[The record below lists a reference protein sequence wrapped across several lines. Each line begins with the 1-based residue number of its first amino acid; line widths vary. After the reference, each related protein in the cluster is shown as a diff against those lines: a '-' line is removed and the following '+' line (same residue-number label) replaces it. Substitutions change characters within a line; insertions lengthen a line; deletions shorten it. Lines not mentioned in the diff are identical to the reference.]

1 MKPVFSRYFL
11 LLLLIISSF
20 FSAAAQ
26 DLIARQAPIDRRIKA
41 VDSLTIN
48 RVIHK
53 ASFSNYESNDLYN
66 SWNTSKV
73 HCYSNVELPET
84 HRIDL
89 RGFHMPT
96 PSRMVTSHFGYRPT
110 FRRYHKGL
118 DIKVYTGDTIV
129 AAFEGKVRIV
139 GYEASGYGN
148 YVVIRH
154 KNGLETIY
162 GHLSKSIAQIGE
174 VVKAGQL
181 IGLGGNTGRSFGSHL
196 HFETRFLG
204 IAIDPTLLFD
214 FPNQDVTADYFVFNR
229 SDCQGGLLTQ
239 VGGAGSQQELAQVD
253 HPNRK
258 EFPNNQPTHPKS
270 QPQVTGNFYQVKNG
284 DTLYSISR
292 KIGIS
297 VEDISRF
304 NNLGSKPVLHTGQIL
319 RY

>member
-1 MKPVFSRYFL
+1 MKPTFSRYYL

-41 VDSLTIN
+41 ADSLTIN

-73 HCYSNVELPET
+73 HCYTNVELPET

-96 PSRMVTSHFGYRPT
+96 PSRMVTSRFGYRPT
-110 FRRYHKGL
+110 FRRFHKGL

-129 AAFEGKVRIV
+129 SAFDGKVRIV

-162 GHLSKSIAQIGE
+162 GHLSKSIAQVGE
-174 VVKAGQL
+174 IVKAGQT

-204 IAIDPTLLFD
+204 VAINPTLLFD

-229 SDCQGGLLTQ
+229 SDCEGGLLSQ
-239 VGGAGSQQELAQVD
+239 VGGSNRHEDLAQLD
-253 HPNRK
+253 NPSRK
-258 EFPNNQPTHPKS
+258 DFPTEPARTKP

-284 DTLYSISR
+284 DTLYSIAR
-292 KIGIS
+292 KIGVS
-297 VEDISRF
+297 VDDITHL
-304 NNLGSKPVLHTGQIL
+304 NNLGKKPVLHTGQIL

>member
-73 HCYSNVELPET
+73 HCYANIELPET

-96 PSRMVTSHFGYRPT
+96 PSHMVTSHFGYRPT

-229 SDCQGGLLTQ
+229 SDCQGGLLTHA
-239 VGGAGSQQELAQVD
+239 GGAGNQQDLAQVD

-258 EFPNNQPTHPKS
+258 EFPNNQPAHPKS